1 MRQVILIALCLLSL
15 STLSGCTLVDPV
27 YSHQMGGFLMRGDV
41 QTVQDPTVTVKK
53 VLQPVL
59 VES

>member
-1 MRQVILIALCLLSL
+1 
-15 STLSGCTLVDPV
+15 
-27 YSHQMGGFLMRGDV
+27 MGGFLMRGDV

-53 VLQPVL
+53 VSQPVL